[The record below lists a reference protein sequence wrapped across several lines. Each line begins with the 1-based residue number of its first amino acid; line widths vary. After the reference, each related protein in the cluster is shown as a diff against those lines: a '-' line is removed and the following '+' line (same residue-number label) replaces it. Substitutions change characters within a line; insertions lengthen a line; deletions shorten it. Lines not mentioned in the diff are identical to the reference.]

1 MSATAIVIII
11 VVAIVLIAAAAIALY
26 VLTQR
31 RRTQDLRE
39 TFGGEYDRTVG
50 EAGSRR
56 RAESEL
62 AARRKRV
69 EALEIREL
77 SPDERSRYADAW
89 ESVQADFV
97 DDPKRA
103 IAKSDRLVSDVM
115 QRRGYPMGD
124 FERRAADVSVD
135 HAGVIEHYR
144 EAHAIAQAQARGQAS
159 TEDLRQAMIHYRAL
173 FEDLLGETRGPE
185 PQRRAG

>member
-1 MSATAIVIII
+1 MSSTAIVIIVI
-11 VVAIVLIAAAAIALY
+11 VAIVLVALAALALY
-26 VLTQR
+26 LLAER

-39 TFGGEYDRTVG
+39 TFGGEYDRAVG

-56 RAESEL
+56 EAESEL
-62 AARRKRV
+62 SSRRKRV

-77 SPDERSRYADAW
+77 TPDERTRFAGAW
-89 ESVQADFV
+89 ESAQADFV

-103 IAKSDRLVSDVM
+103 IATSDRLVSDVM
-115 QRRGYPMGD
+115 QRRGYPVGD

-135 HAGVIEHYR
+135 HADVVDHYR
-144 EAHAIAQAQARGQAS
+144 EAHAIAQAEARGQAS

-173 FEDLLGETRGPE
+173 FDDLLGEAGPAE